1 MMNEELK
8 LRDIEY
14 VTRESIIT
22 LNFQFKIYCH
32 SLLTRIEIA
41 ALLIKTSPPSPF
53 MSCILTVG
61 FGGGYSPGN

>member
-1 MMNEELK
+1 MNEELK
-8 LRDIEY
+8 LRDTEY

-32 SLLTRIEIA
+32 FLLTQIEIA
-41 ALLIKTSPPSPF
+41 AFLIKTSPSSPS

-61 FGGGYSPGN
+61 FAGGYSPGN